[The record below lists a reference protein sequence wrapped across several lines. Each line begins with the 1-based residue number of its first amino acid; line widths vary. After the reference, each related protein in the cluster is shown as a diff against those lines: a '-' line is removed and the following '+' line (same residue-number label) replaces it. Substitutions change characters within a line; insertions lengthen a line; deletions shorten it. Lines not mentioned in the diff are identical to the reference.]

1 MHVRLRVEARSLVAA
16 VIGLLAL
23 LLSLYLHYT
32 AAAGGG
38 PDP

>member
-1 MHVRLRVEARSLVAA
+1 MRVKPRVEAKSLVAA
-16 VIGLLAL
+16 AIGLLAL

-32 AAAGGG
+32 AAAGG